1 MIFPFRIRWQ
11 VPRPANNI
19 FSFFPEFYGVTVK
32 KIKKKLFSFTERTQ
46 KVHLPAIHYMQN
58 KKHHP
63 LKGKEIKMLKKLLSK
78 LFCKAEVKK
87 EVKPVP
93 VRKVEWEQLTLPLD

>member
-1 MIFPFRIRWQ
+1 
-11 VPRPANNI
+11 
-19 FSFFPEFYGVTVK
+19 
-32 KIKKKLFSFTERTQ
+32 
-46 KVHLPAIHYMQN
+46 MQN
-58 KKHHP
+58 EKHHP